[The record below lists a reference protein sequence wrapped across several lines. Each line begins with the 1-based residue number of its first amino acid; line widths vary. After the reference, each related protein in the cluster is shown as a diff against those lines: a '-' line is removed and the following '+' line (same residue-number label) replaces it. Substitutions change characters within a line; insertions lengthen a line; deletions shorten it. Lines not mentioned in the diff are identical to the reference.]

1 MNLPMPLATT
11 LIASA
16 VTAPILDGTIA
27 DPRLDLDLATAT
39 VDENSRAMIGGRYDI
54 AEMSM
59 ATYVQARARGFEL
72 IALPIFLGR
81 RFLQPCIAVAPRAG
95 IARAADLRGKR
106 LVLPQF
112 WMTSSMWHRGLLVHE
127 YGIPIDA
134 VEWITT
140 QPERLDVGF
149 TPGARVMRVEDR
161 PLPALL
167 ADGTADAAL
176 APRRPAQDGTFAYLF
191 PDALGTAVEY
201 RTRTGIY
208 PCLHTVVVREPLVR
222 ESPELIPALFE
233 LFARARDH
241 AIAHP
246 AGEEIESPVAGV
258 SYADARAALGDLY
271 PFGTAANA
279 VAIDAFLGFAA
290 EQGLTAGKLTVE
302 ETFRER

>member
-1 MNLPMPLATT
+1 MPLATT

-16 VTAPILDGTIA
+16 LTAPILDGTVS
-27 DPRLDLDLATAT
+27 DPHLDLELSTAT

-59 ATYVQARARGFEL
+59 ATYVQARARGFAL

-95 IARAADLRGKR
+95 IATAAGLRGKR
-106 LVLPQF
+106 IALPQF

-149 TPGARVMRVEDR
+149 TPGARVTRVDDR

-167 ADGTADAAL
+167 ADGTADAAF
-176 APRRPAQDGTFAYLF
+176 APRRPAHDGSFAYLF

-201 RTRTGIY
+201 RARTGIY
-208 PCLHTVVVREPLVR
+208 PCLHTLVVREPLVH
-222 ESPELIPALFE
+222 EVPDLIPALFD
-233 LFARARDH
+233 LFTRARDH
-241 AIAHP
+241 ALAHP
-246 AGEEIESPVAGV
+246 GGEEIESPVAGV
-258 SYADARAALGDLY
+258 AFADAQAALGELY

-279 VAIDAFLGFAA
+279 AAIDAFLGFAA
-290 EQGLTAGKLTVE
+290 EQGLTAEKLSPA